1 MPKVREIV
9 RLLER
14 DCWRLV
20 RTRGSHRVF
29 KHPDKQGIVVVA
41 GPPGVDMPQGTWH
54 NVMKQAGLRKRD

>member
-14 DCWRLV
+14 DGWRLV
-20 RTRGSHRVF
+20 RTRGSHRVL

-41 GPPGVDMPQGTWH
+41 GRPGVDMP
-54 NVMKQAGLRKRD
+54 

>member
-14 DCWRLV
+14 DGWRLV

-41 GPPGVDMPQGTWH
+41 GRPGVDMPQGTGH
-54 NVMKQAGLRKRD
+54 NGMKQAGLRKRD